1 MVFSS
6 PRYLVFLVAVLL
18 LLGLPLAL
26 RRKKHVLVVASSLF
40 YAAWDWRYLGLLVA
54 ISVIDWWAADRIDRS
69 ARRGGSARGRR
80 LWLAAS
86 IVSNLAI
93 LGWFKYC
100 GFFLQNLNGVLA
112 SFGAVPLAIPRI
124 LLPAGIS
131 FYTFKSMSYTI
142 DVHRRVIEP
151 CRIWLDY
158 LMFVTFFPELIAGPI
173 VRASVFLPQM
183 TRMPGPTRERLK
195 SGAALFVMGFLKKR
209 VIADNFAVSADQVFG
224 APHLYD
230 APSLWVGLLAYTL
243 QIYCD
248 FSGYSDMAIGSARM
262 IGYDLP
268 ENFRMPY
275 FSRNIT
281 EFWRRWHM
289 TLSQWLRDYLYIPL
303 GGNRRGTTRTYV
315 NLFLTMLL
323 GGLWHGA
330 SWNFVAWG
338 ALHGVALAVHKLF
351 TGRTG
356 RRMPALLGGLCT
368 FLFAALCWIPFR
380 AATFGTTVTFARRL
394 FSAEPGVTFIS
405 PIVVA
410 LALLV
415 LVAHVVGHLLD
426 PAERPGGREDALRL
440 RVRRWM
446 GGLGAV
452 VREDPVSG
460 YSLDFRGDG
469 VLSYAALTILLFSTL
484 FGAVAQTSPF
494 IYFQF

>member
-1 MVFSS
+1 
-6 PRYLVFLVAVLL
+6 
-18 LLGLPLAL
+18 
-26 RRKKHVLVVASSLF
+26 
-40 YAAWDWRYLGLLVA
+40 
-54 ISVIDWWAADRIDRS
+54 
-69 ARRGGSARGRR
+69 
-80 LWLAAS
+80 
-86 IVSNLAI
+86 
-93 LGWFKYC
+93 
-100 GFFLQNLNGVLA
+100 
-112 SFGAVPLAIPRI
+112 
-124 LLPAGIS
+124 
-131 FYTFKSMSYTI
+131 
-142 DVHRRVIEP
+142 
-151 CRIWLDY
+151 
-158 LMFVTFFPELIAGPI
+158 
-173 VRASVFLPQM
+173 
-183 TRMPGPTRERLK
+183 
-195 SGAALFVMGFLKKR
+195 
-209 VIADNFAVSADQVFG
+209 
-224 APHLYD
+224 
-230 APSLWVGLLAYTL
+230 
-243 QIYCD
+243 
-248 FSGYSDMAIGSARM
+248 
-262 IGYDLP
+262 
-268 ENFRMPY
+268 MPY

-303 GGNRRGTTRTYV
+303 GGNRRGPTRTYV

-338 ALHGVALAVHKLF
+338 ALHGGALAVHKLF
-351 TGRTG
+351 TGRTR
-356 RRMPALLGGLCT
+356 RRMPALFGGICT

-426 PAERPGGREDALRL
+426 PAERPGGGDDALRL
-440 RVRRWM
+440 RVRRWL

-460 YSLDFRGDG
+460 YSLDFRGSG
-469 VLSYAALTILLFSTL
+469 VVSYAALTILLFSTL